1 MLSFFENTHQYSAF
15 TLVNPQT
22 GTPAP
27 DLDDDYFR
35 IFQKE
40 LASEVGVSSA
50 VLDKS
55 KHDQLFTAL
64 RILLIS
70 RAHLFADI
78 KSDDLQLWLKDQET
92 LALAELITMP
102 IIGNCYGLIWG
113 KGNVLGGVLAT
124 ATAVAV
130 SLMFSQT
137 FGTTPLVYWPTVP
150 TPSGVTAGADIVAT
164 CVDLTATGTSLYLYN
179 ASNADK

>member
-1 MLSFFENTHQYSAF
+1 MS
-15 TLVNPQT
+15 
-22 GTPAP
+22 G
-27 DLDDDYFR
+27 
-35 IFQKE
+35 
-40 LASEVGVSSA
+40 A

-55 KHDQLFTAL
+55 KHDQLLTAL
-64 RILLIS
+64 RKLLIS
-70 RAHLFADI
+70 CAHFFADI

-102 IIGNCYGLIWG
+102 IIGNGYGLVWG

-137 FGTTPLVYWPTVP
+137 FGTTPLVYWPTVS